1 MMMKSL
7 TAFEKIPSLEED
19 EDEEFLHESK
29 LPQGLKFDTIYFYDE
44 EPDTSPPEFSI
55 SAK

>member
-1 MMMKSL
+1 MKSL